1 MRVMLIEDDAL
12 VRAAVLEALDAEGM
26 EVSGLASAE
35 DALILLGAGQVPD
48 VLVANVHLGQGL
60 SGLDLVAIARER
72 HPGLEAVLISG
83 QAVAPG
89 RAPPHLRFLRKPF
102 PPDALSQAIR
112 DAAAEAEREAERGA
126 EQRAAAAPVSP

>member
-48 VLVANVHLGQGL
+48 VLVADVHLGQGL

-72 HPGLEAVLISG
+72 HPDLEAVLISG
-83 QAVAPG
+83 QSPPPG
-89 RAPPHLRFLRKPF
+89 RAAHLRFLHKPF
-102 PPDALSQAIR
+102 EPEALSQAIR
-112 DAAAEAEREAERGA
+112 AAAAEAEAEREARL
-126 EQRAAAAPVSP
+126 SPSA